1 MNYAH
6 PRKGESLPMQR
17 SGVGNVS
24 ARGMQLQAVNGV
36 AVGKVHTGAGDKNTE
51 LSQTV
56 LMVQRRPRRNLQ
68 GDG

>member
-6 PRKGESLPMQR
+6 PRKSESLPMQR
-17 SGVGNVS
+17 SGVSSVS
-24 ARGMQLQAVNGV
+24 ARGMQLQAENGG
-36 AVGKVHTGAGDKNTE
+36 AVGEVHTGSGYRNTE

-56 LMVQRRPRRNLQ
+56 LMVQRRPRSNLQ